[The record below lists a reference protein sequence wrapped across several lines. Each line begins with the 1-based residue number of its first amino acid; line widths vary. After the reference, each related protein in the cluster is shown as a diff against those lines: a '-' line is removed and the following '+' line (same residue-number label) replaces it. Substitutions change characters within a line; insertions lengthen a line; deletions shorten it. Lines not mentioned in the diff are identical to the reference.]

1 MPNHTED
8 RYARFVNE
16 LNEVTARQTGW
27 LDGTG
32 EPVNIHALDATVT
45 AVNIANERHGM
56 PLPWLSSTADGNV
69 ALQWSGDR
77 WIISGETAH
86 PDDGTVTDLELV
98 ATSISADGHNTAF
111 TVVQLLT
118 ATGPADLAAF
128 VAANS
133 R

>member
-1 MPNHTED
+1 MPNQPD
-8 RYARFVNE
+8 ALYARFVAE
-16 LNEVTARQTGW
+16 LNEVRHRQAGW

-32 EPVNIHALDATVT
+32 EPVNLHALDATVN

-69 ALQWSGDR
+69 ALQWSGDS

-86 PDDGTVTDLELV
+86 PDDGSVTDLELV
-98 ATSISADGHNTAF
+98 ATSISPDRHTTAF

-128 VAANS
+128 VAANG